1 MSSNLTLSALRTN
14 DMPENNRQS
23 DVATRPPVVV
33 VLGHIDHGK
42 TSLLM
47 AIRDFKVL
55 EKESGGITQ
64 HVGAYQIEH
73 NNKKITFIDTPGHES
88 FSAIRSRGSKLADI
102 AVLVI
107 DAGEGIKKQTKE
119 AISLI
124 KSAGISLI
132 VALNKIDKPGANPEM
147 VKQQLSKE
155 DILVESYGGKVPSIE
170 MSAKTG
176 QGITDLLD
184 MIQLV
189 AEVDGLK
196 AETGVPAEGIIIES
210 YLDPQRG
217 PTSTVLIE
225 SGTLKY
231 GDFIGTDSS
240 IGKVKN
246 LGDFLGKETKE
257 ANPSDPAIVVGFET
271 VPAVGEKFH
280 VYASYDEARNNLKP
294 KEARKEVAELEPGKK
309 CLNLII
315 KADAQ
320 GSLEGIGEVLKTLP
334 QDNVCLRVIKSEV
347 GDINEADVKMAKM
360 SEAVIIAFRVKKD
373 KIAEITAENNKVRV
387 YDFEI
392 IYELAQKVREFMERK
407 LVKEKERTDLGKVE
421 VLAIFRTEKNRQI
434 VGGNVTEGEV
444 QKGAS
449 LEIYRTGE
457 KIGQGRIV
465 ELQSNK
471 KDFDVVKKGR
481 ECGIL
486 YQGNERIKEGDELVV
501 YKEEYI
507 QGEL

>member
-1 MSSNLTLSALRTN
+1 MA
-14 DMPENNRQS
+14 ENIKQS

-73 NNKKITFIDTPGHES
+73 NNNKITFIDTPGHES

-107 DAGEGIKKQTKE
+107 DAAEGIKKQTKE
-119 AISLI
+119 AITHI
-124 KSAGISLI
+124 KSAGILTI
-132 VALNKIDKPGANPEM
+132 VAFNKIDKPGANPEM
-147 VKQQLSKE
+147 VKQQLTKE
-155 DILVESYGGKVPSIE
+155 DIWVESFGGKVPSVEI
-170 MSAKTG
+170 SAKTG

-184 MIQLV
+184 MIQLL
-189 AEVDGLK
+189 AEVEELK
-196 AETGVPAEGIIIES
+196 AEFGVKAEGTIIES
-210 YLDPQRG
+210 YLDPKKG
-217 PTSTVLIE
+217 PTSTVLVE
-225 SGTLKY
+225 NGTLKQS
-231 GDFIGTDSS
+231 DFVGTDSAVA
-240 IGKVKN
+240 KVKN
-246 LGDFLGKETKE
+246 LGDFLGKEMKE
-257 ANPSDPAIVVGFET
+257 ANPSDPAIIIGFEN

-280 VYASYDEARNNLKP
+280 VYSSYDEAKSNMKVRELKT
-294 KEARKEVAELEPGKK
+294 EILEVDPTKK

-315 KADAQ
+315 KGDAQ

-334 QDNVCLRVIKSEV
+334 QENVCVRILKSEV
-347 GDINEADVKMAKM
+347 GDITEADVKMAKT

-373 KIAEITAENNKVRV
+373 KVAEITAENNKVKV
-387 YDFEI
+387 YDFSI
-392 IYELAQKVREFMERK
+392 IYELAQKVRELMERK
-407 LVKEKERTDLGKVE
+407 LVKAKERTDLGKIE

-434 VGGNVTEGEV
+434 VGGNVIEGEV

-449 LEIYRTGE
+449 LEIFRNGE
-457 KIGQGRIV
+457 KVGQGRIV

-481 ECGIL
+481 ESGIL
-486 YQGNERIKEGDELVV
+486 YQGSERIKEGDELVV

-507 QGEL
+507 QEEL

>member
-1 MSSNLTLSALRTN
+1 MA
-14 DMPENNRQS
+14 ENKKQS
-23 DVATRPPVVV
+23 DVVTRPPVVV

-73 NNKKITFIDTPGHES
+73 QGNKITFIDTPGHES

-107 DAGEGIKKQTKE
+107 DAAEGVKKQTKE
-119 AISLI
+119 AIAHI
-124 KSAGISLI
+124 KAAGISLI
-132 VALNKIDKPGANPEM
+132 VAFNKIDKPGANPEM
-147 VKQQLSKE
+147 VKQQLTKE
-155 DILVESYGGKVPSIE
+155 DIWVESFGGKVPSVE
-170 MSAKTG
+170 LSAKTG

-189 AEVDGLK
+189 ADVEDLK
-196 AETGVPAEGIIIES
+196 AEVGVMAEGTIIES
-210 YLDPQRG
+210 YLDPKRG

-225 SGTLKY
+225 NGTLKQS
-231 GDFIGTDSS
+231 DFIGTDSAV
-240 IGKVKN
+240 GKLKN
-246 LGDFLGKETKE
+246 LGDFLGKEMKE
-257 ANPSDPAIVVGFET
+257 ANPSDPAVIVGFET

-280 VYASYDEARNNLKP
+280 VYASYDEAKSNVKVRELKTDI
-294 KEARKEVAELEPGKK
+294 AEVDPSKK

-315 KADAQ
+315 KGDAQ

-334 QDNVCLRVIKSEV
+334 QENVCVRVIKSEV
-347 GDINEADVKMAKM
+347 GDITEADVRMAKN

-373 KIAEITAENNKVRV
+373 KVAEITAENNKTRV
-387 YDFEI
+387 YDFSI
-392 IYELAQKVREFMERK
+392 IYELAQKVRELMERK
-407 LVKEKERTDLGKVE
+407 LIKAKERTDLGKVE

-434 VGGNVTEGEV
+434 VGGNVIDGEV

-449 LEIYRTGE
+449 LEIFRNGE
-457 KIGQGRIV
+457 KVGQGRII

-481 ECGIL
+481 ESGIL
-486 YQGNERIKEGDELVV
+486 YQGSERIKEGDELVV

-507 QGEL
+507 QEEL

>member
-1 MSSNLTLSALRTN
+1 MAEKEKQFN
-14 DMPENNRQS
+14 
-23 DVATRPPVVV
+23 VVTRPPVVV

-73 NNKKITFIDTPGHES
+73 NEKKITFIDTPGHES

-107 DAGEGIKKQTKE
+107 DAAEGIKKQTKE
-119 AISLI
+119 AIIHI
-124 KSAGISLI
+124 KSARLLTII
-132 VALNKIDKPGANPEM
+132 AFNKIDKPGANPEM
-147 VKQQLSKE
+147 VKQQLAKE
-155 DILVESYGGKVPSIE
+155 DILVESFGGKVPSVE
-170 MSAKTG
+170 LSAKTG

-189 AEVDGLK
+189 AEVEDLK
-196 AETGVPAEGIIIES
+196 AETGVVAEGTIIES

-225 SGTLKY
+225 NGTLKY
-231 GDFIGTDSS
+231 GYFVGTDSS
-240 IGKVKN
+240 VGKIKN
-246 LGDFLGKETKE
+246 LGDFLGKEMKE
-257 ANPSDPAIVVGFET
+257 ANPSDPAIIVGFET

-280 VYASYDEARNNLKP
+280 VYVSYDEAKNNLKIREL
-294 KEARKEVAELEPGKK
+294 KTEIVEVDPNKK

-315 KADAQ
+315 RADAQ

-334 QDNVCLRVIKSEV
+334 QENIFLRVIKSEV
-347 GDINEADVKMAKM
+347 GDITEVDVKMAKT
-360 SEAVIIAFRVKKD
+360 SQAVIIAFRVKKD
-373 KIAEITAENNKVRV
+373 KVAEITAENNKVKV
-387 YDFEI
+387 YDFTI
-392 IYELAQKVREFMERK
+392 IYELAQKIRELMERK
-407 LVKEKERTDLGKVE
+407 LIKAKERTDLGKIE

-434 VGGNVTEGEV
+434 VGGNVIEGEV

-449 LEIYRTGE
+449 LEIYRVGE

-486 YQGNERIKEGDELVV
+486 YQGSERIKEGDELIV

-507 QGEL
+507 QEEL

>member
-1 MSSNLTLSALRTN
+1 MEENKEQPILSL
-14 DMPENNRQS
+14 
-23 DVATRPPVVV
+23 RPPVVV

-73 NNKKITFIDTPGHES
+73 NSKKITFIDTPGHES

-102 AVLVI
+102 AILVI
-107 DAGEGIKKQTKE
+107 DAAEGIKKQTKE
-119 AISLI
+119 AITHI
-124 KSAGISLI
+124 KNANVSLI
-132 VALNKIDKPGANPEM
+132 VVFNKIDKPGSNPEM
-147 VKQQLSKE
+147 VKQQLVKE

-170 MSAKTG
+170 ISAKTG
-176 QGITDLLD
+176 EGITDLLD

-189 AEVDGLK
+189 AEVEDLK
-196 AETGVPAEGIIIES
+196 AEKGVKAEGTIIES
-210 YLDPQRG
+210 YLDPKRG

-225 SGTLKY
+225 NGTLKQ
-231 GDFIGTDSS
+231 GDIIGTDSAT
-240 IGKVKN
+240 GKVKN
-246 LGDFLGKETKE
+246 LGDFLGKEMEE
-257 ANPSDPAIVVGFET
+257 ADPSDPAIIVGFEK
-271 VPAVGEKFH
+271 VPSVGEKFH
-280 VYASYDEARNNLKP
+280 VYASFNDAESNLKK
-294 KEARKEVAELEPGKK
+294 KELKSEVVEMDPNKK

-315 KADAQ
+315 KGDAQ

-334 QDNVCLRVIKSEV
+334 QENVCLRIIKSEV
-347 GDINEADVKMAKM
+347 GDITEADVKMAKM
-360 SEAVIIAFRVKKD
+360 SEAVIISFRVKKD
-373 KIAEITAENNKVRV
+373 KIAEISAENNKVKV
-387 YDFEI
+387 YDFNI
-392 IYELAQKVREFMERK
+392 IYELAQKVRELMERK

-434 VGGNVTEGEV
+434 VGGNVIEGEV

-449 LEIYRTGE
+449 LEIFRNGE

-486 YQGNERIKEGDELVV
+486 YQGNERIKEGDELII
-501 YKEEYI
+501 YKEEYV
-507 QGEL
+507 QTGL

>member
-1 MSSNLTLSALRTN
+1 MAEDNK
-14 DMPENNRQS
+14 QS
-23 DVATRPPVVV
+23 DVKKRPPVVV

-64 HVGAYQIEH
+64 HVGAYQVEH
-73 NNKKITFIDTPGHES
+73 NGEKITFIDTPGHES

-107 DAGEGIKKQTKE
+107 DAAEGIKKQTKE
-119 AISLI
+119 AIGHI
-124 KSAGISLI
+124 KDAGISMI

-155 DILVESYGGKVPSIE
+155 DIWVESYGGKTPSVE
-170 MSAKTG
+170 LSAKTG

-189 AEVDGLK
+189 AEVEDLRAEIGVK
-196 AETGVPAEGIIIES
+196 AEGTIIES
-210 YLDPQRG
+210 YLDPKRG

-225 SGTLKY
+225 NGTLKQ
-231 GDFIGTDSS
+231 GDFIGTDSAA
-240 IGKVKN
+240 GKVKN
-246 LGDFLGKETKE
+246 LGDFLGKEMKE
-257 ANPSDPAIVVGFET
+257 VNPSDPAVIVGFET
-271 VPAVGEKFH
+271 VPSVGEKFH
-280 VYASYDEARNNLKP
+280 VYPSYNEAVVNLK
-294 KEARKEVAELEPGKK
+294 KRELKNDIIEVSPDKK

-315 KADAQ
+315 KGDTQ

-334 QDNVCLRVIKSEV
+334 QENVCARVLKSEV
-347 GDINEADVKMAKM
+347 GDVAEADVKMAKTG
-360 SEAVIIAFRVKKD
+360 EAVIIAFRVKKD
-373 KIAEITAENNKVRV
+373 KVAEISAENNKVKV
-387 YDFEI
+387 YDFTI
-392 IYELAQKVREFMERK
+392 IYELAQKVRELMERK
-407 LVKEKERTDLGKVE
+407 LVKAKERTDLGKIE

-434 VGGNVTEGEV
+434 VGGNVIDGEV

-449 LEIYRTGE
+449 LEIFRNEE
-457 KIGQGRIV
+457 KVGQGRIV

-471 KDFDVVKKGR
+471 KDFDVIKKGR

-507 QGEL
+507 QEEL

>member
-1 MSSNLTLSALRTN
+1 MAEEEKQFN
-14 DMPENNRQS
+14 
-23 DVATRPPVVV
+23 VVTRPPVVV

-73 NNKKITFIDTPGHES
+73 NEKKITFIDTPGHES

-107 DAGEGIKKQTKE
+107 DAAEGIKKQTKE
-119 AISLI
+119 AIVHI
-124 KSAGISLI
+124 KSAGLSTII
-132 VALNKIDKPGANPEM
+132 ALNKIDKPGANPEM

-155 DILVESYGGKVPSIE
+155 DILVESFGGKIPSVE
-170 MSAKTG
+170 LSAKTG

-189 AEVDGLK
+189 AEVEDLK
-196 AETGVPAEGIIIES
+196 AETGVAAEGTIIES

-225 SGTLKY
+225 NGTLKY
-231 GDFIGTDSS
+231 GDFVGTDSS
-240 IGKVKN
+240 VGKIKN

-257 ANPSDPAIVVGFET
+257 ANPSDPAIIVGFET

-280 VYASYDEARNNLKP
+280 VYASYDEAKNNLKIREL
-294 KEARKEVAELEPGKK
+294 KTEIVEVDPSKK

-315 KADAQ
+315 RADAQ

-334 QDNVCLRVIKSEV
+334 QENICLRVIKSEV
-347 GDINEADVKMAKM
+347 GDITEVDVKMAKT
-360 SEAVIIAFRVKKD
+360 SQAVIIAFRVKKD
-373 KIAEITAENNKVRV
+373 KVAEITAENNKVKV
-387 YDFEI
+387 YDFTI
-392 IYELAQKVREFMERK
+392 IYELAQKIRELMERK
-407 LVKEKERTDLGKVE
+407 LIKAKERTDLGKIE

-434 VGGNVTEGEV
+434 VGGNVIEGEV

-449 LEIYRTGE
+449 LEIYREGE

-486 YQGNERIKEGDELVV
+486 YQGSERIKEGDELVV

-507 QGEL
+507 QEEL